1 MSVAAIQESIDE
13 LQANI
18 NSLNTLLER
27 TYDNVKYEGIKYV
40 KENIKNEFELA
51 IKNNPELT
59 KSLDINVLKE
69 IKNEMNKIISN
80 VDDKLPDTFEIQGL
94 ALHRGLVVQD
104 GDTYGQAYNIP
115 GTFNNK
121 LRVVFAILMR
131 QVSDV
136 LRKYNYIKN
145 EPSSLIG
152 KGDYYNTFSFN
163 KELLSVISD
172 YTDKC
177 KDKFNMMCKADEL
190 RKEKTKNEALE
201 LWNRI

>member
-1 MSVAAIQESIDE
+1 MSVAAIQINIDE
-13 LQANI
+13 LQSNI
-18 NSLNTLLER
+18 DSVNDLLEK
-27 TYDNVKYEGIKYV
+27 TYENVKYEGQKYV
-40 KENIKNEFELA
+40 KENIKNEFEQA

-69 IKNEMNKIISN
+69 IKKEMNKIIEN
-80 VDDKLPDTFEIQGL
+80 VDEKLPDTFEIQGL
-94 ALHRGLVVQD
+94 AIHRVLTVLE

-121 LRVVFAILMR
+121 LRVVFAIIMR

-163 KELLSVISD
+163 KELMAVISE

-177 KDKFNMMCKADEL
+177 KDKFNMMCKVEEL